1 MIADCGLR
9 IADFVALADICCMNV
24 FNAPLRR
31 ASRSEFY
38 RVAVFIGLSVF
49 LVLAVFQPFGT
60 YNFQHAWKY
69 PLLAGYGVVIALS
82 VMAAW
87 EITYWRYRHQ
97 PRNIQWTLGREF
109 GLIAFVFWF
118 SASMTYVYQHIVLGG
133 SITVAGYFFFMAIAL
148 ITSIFPLAILLVVR
162 YLNAKS
168 NLEKIKWESQYP
180 AQDESKTITLRG
192 ENKNET
198 ITVLK
203 RELLFLRSA
212 DNYVEI
218 FLLKNQ
224 TVQRL
229 MLRIALSR
237 LPAQLDADF
246 LQTHRSHIVNLSHP
260 LRLEGKLPNYQLV
273 FENAPAGIVEPV
285 PVSKTFLAAVR
296 AALAKKPR

>member
-1 MIADCGLR
+1 
-9 IADFVALADICCMNV
+9 MNV
-24 FNAPLRR
+24 FEAPLRP

-69 PLLAGYGVVIALS
+69 SLLAGYGVVIALS

-87 EITYWRYRHQ
+87 EIVNWQYRLR
-97 PRNIQWTLGREF
+97 PRNRQWTLGREF

-133 SITVAGYFFFMAIAL
+133 NIAVAGYLFFMAIAG
-148 ITSIFPLAILLVVR
+148 ITSIFPLAILLTAR

-168 NLEKIKWESQYP
+168 NLEKMQWESQHP
-180 AQDESKTITLRG
+180 VPDDLKTITLRG
-192 ENKNET
+192 ENKYET
-198 ITVLK
+198 ITLLK

-224 TVQRL
+224 NVQRL

-237 LPAQLDADF
+237 LPVQLDADF
-246 LQTHRSHIVNLSHP
+246 LQTHRSYIVNLGQP

-273 FENAPAGIVEPV
+273 FENIPAELIEPV
-285 PVSKTFLAAVR
+285 PVSKTYLASVR
-296 AALAKKPR
+296 EALAKKPR